1 MKSIEH
7 PEKVSFGK
15 NRSLGEVSLKGFMGD
30 DPSGEL
36 REAVDSEIKLDFER
50 SLSETE
56 MLFARAGI
64 IAPSFGEIFGRD
76 DLYGKSINFQ
86 RLARLYQRMKN
97 TEGFVPDLVIAPQGL
112 SADIWGKVLDNLVDN
127 LVINRDVRENWE
139 LLNPSAVYRS
149 DGTQVPCY
157 IDNKGFCWTVRVI
170 SGAPEPLLADKTS
183 IKDYIDGGGVACPT
197 ISELL
202 TMQGRR
208 MQEIGADGR
217 PASFDDNFITWA
229 AGSFRGVVAGEL
241 VSPCVGRRVF
251 ETYEIVY
258 DENTSSWLEKLVSRR
273 YVVNVDL
280 GKTSSSRKPL
290 TVRPVV
296 G

>member
-1 MKSIEH
+1 MENVKNSEK
-7 PEKVSFGK
+7 KVSFGK
-15 NRSLGEVSLKGFMGD
+15 NRSLGEVSLRGFMGD

-36 REAVDSEIKLDFER
+36 REAVDSETKLDFER

-183 IKDYIDGGGVACPT
+183 LKDYIDGGGARPT

-217 PASFDDNFITWA
+217 PASFDDNSITWA
-229 AGSFRGVVAGEL
+229 AGSFRGVVTGEL

-251 ETYEIVY
+251 ETHKVVY
-258 DENTSSWLEKLVSRR
+258 DETWLEKLVSRR
-273 YVVNVDL
+273 CVVNVDL
-280 GKTSSSRKPL
+280 GKTSSSREPL

>member
-1 MKSIEH
+1 MENVENS
-7 PEKVSFGK
+7 EKKVE
-15 NRSLGEVSLKGFMGD
+15 NRSLGEVSLRGFMGD

-56 MLFARAGI
+56 VLFARAGI
-64 IAPSFGEIFGRD
+64 IVPSFGEIFGDD

-86 RLARLYQRMKN
+86 RLAGLYQCMKN
-97 TEGFVPDLVIAPQGL
+97 TEGFVPDLVVAPQGL
-112 SADIWGKVLDNLVDN
+112 SVDIWEKVCGGLDVNQ
-127 LVINRDVRENWE
+127 DVRENWE
-139 LLNPSAVYRS
+139 LLNPSVIRQP
-149 DGTQVPCY
+149 DGTAFPYY
-157 IDNKGFCWTVRVI
+157 IDDEGRYWTARVI
-170 SGAPEPLLADKTS
+170 FGSSEPLLIDEVS
-183 IKDYIDGGGVACPT
+183 LKDYTDGSVACPT

-217 PASFDDNFITWA
+217 PASFDDNSITWA
-229 AGSFRGVVAGEL
+229 AGSFRDVVTGEL

-251 ETYEIVY
+251 ETHEVVY
-258 DENTSSWLEKLVSRR
+258 DENTFSWLEKLVSRR
-273 YVVNVDL
+273 CVVKIDL
-280 GKTSSSRKPL
+280 GKTNSSREPL

>member
-1 MKSIEH
+1 MENVKNS
-7 PEKVSFGK
+7 EKKVE
-15 NRSLGEVSLKGFMGD
+15 NRSLGEVSLRGFMGD

-50 SLSETE
+50 SLRETE

-64 IAPSFGEIFGRD
+64 IAPSFGEVFGRD
-76 DLYGKSINFQ
+76 DLYGKSISFQ

-112 SADIWGKVLDNLVDN
+112 SADIWGKVLDNLV
-127 LVINRDVRENWE
+127 INRDVRENWE
-139 LLNPSAVYRS
+139 LLNPSVIRQP
-149 DGTQVPCY
+149 DGTAFPYY
-157 IDNKGFCWTVRVI
+157 IDDEGRYWTARVI
-170 SGAPEPLLADKTS
+170 FGSSESLLIDEVS
-183 IKDYIDGGGVACPT
+183 LKDYTDGGGARPT

-217 PASFDDNFITWA
+217 PASFDDNSITWA
-229 AGSFRGVVAGEL
+229 AGSFRDVVTGEL

>member
-1 MKSIEH
+1 MENVKNS
-7 PEKVSFGK
+7 EKKVG
-15 NRSLGEVSLKGFMGD
+15 NRSLGEVSLRDVMGGAFT
-30 DPSGEL
+30 GEL
-36 REAVDSEIKLDFER
+36 REDIDPGVKLDFER
-50 SLSETE
+50 SLKETGA
-56 MLFARAGI
+56 LFARAGI
-64 IAPSFGEIFGRD
+64 TVPSFGEIFGDD
-76 DLYGKSINFQ
+76 DLYGKSISFQ
-86 RLARLYQRMKN
+86 RLAGLYQRIKDI
-97 TEGFVPDLVIAPQGL
+97 EWFVPDLVIAPQGL
-112 SADIWGKVLDNLVDN
+112 SVDIWEKVCGGLDV
-127 LVINRDVRENWE
+127 NRDVRENWE

-183 IKDYIDGGGVACPT
+183 LKDYIDGGGARPT

-217 PASFDDNFITWA
+217 PASFDDNSITWA
-229 AGSFRGVVAGEL
+229 AGSFRDVVTGEL

-251 ETYEIVY
+251 ETHKVVY
-258 DENTSSWLEKLVSRR
+258 DETWLEKLVSRR
-273 YVVNVDL
+273 CVVKIDL
-280 GKTSSSRKPL
+280 GKTNSSREPL

>member
-1 MKSIEH
+1 
-7 PEKVSFGK
+7 
-15 NRSLGEVSLKGFMGD
+15 MGD

-64 IAPSFGEIFGRD
+64 TVPSFGEIFGDD
-76 DLYGKSINFQ
+76 DLYGRSINFQ
-86 RLARLYQRMKN
+86 QLAGLYQRMKDI
-97 TEGFVPDLVIAPQGL
+97 ERFVPDLVIAPQGL
-112 SADIWGKVLDNLVDN
+112 SADIWGKVLDN

-183 IKDYIDGGGVACPT
+183 LKDYVDGGGACPT

-208 MQEIGADGR
+208 MQEVGNDGY
-217 PASFDDNFITWA
+217 PVSFDDNSIT
-229 AGSFRGVVAGEL
+229 
-241 VSPCVGRRVF
+241 
-251 ETYEIVY
+251 
-258 DENTSSWLEKLVSRR
+258 
-273 YVVNVDL
+273 
-280 GKTSSSRKPL
+280 
-290 TVRPVV
+290 
-296 G
+296 

>member
-1 MKSIEH
+1 MVYRFFTGVVYGECRKLRK
-7 PEKVSFGK
+7 KVSFGE
-15 NRSLGEVSLKGFMGD
+15 NRSLGEVSLRGFMGD

-50 SLSETE
+50 SLRETE

-64 IAPSFGEIFGRD
+64 IVPSFGEVFGSD
-76 DLYGKSINFQ
+76 DLYGKSISFQ
-86 RLARLYQRMKN
+86 RLAGLYECMKN
-97 TEGFVPDLVIAPQGL
+97 TEGFVPYLVIAPQGL
-112 SADIWGKVLDNLVDN
+112 SADTWEKVLDNLV
-127 LVINRDVRENWE
+127 INQDVRENWE
-139 LLNPSAVYRS
+139 LLN
-149 DGTQVPCY
+149 
-157 IDNKGFCWTVRVI
+157 
-170 SGAPEPLLADKTS
+170 TS
-183 IKDYIDGGGVACPT
+183 LKDYIDGGGACPI

-208 MQEIGADGR
+208 IQEVGNDGY
-217 PASFDDNFITWA
+217 PVSFDDNSITWA
-229 AGSFRGVVAGEL
+229 AGSFRDVVTGEP

-251 ETYEIVY
+251 EMHEVVY

-273 YVVNVDL
+273 CVIKVDL
-280 GKTSSSRKPL
+280 GKTNSSRKPL

>member
-1 MKSIEH
+1 MENVKNS
-7 PEKVSFGK
+7 EKKVPFGE
-15 NRSLGEVSLKGFMGD
+15 NRSLGEVSLRGFMGD
-30 DPSGEL
+30 NPSGEL

-50 SLSETE
+50 SLRETE

-64 IAPSFGEIFGRD
+64 IAPSFGEIFGSD
-76 DLYGKSINFQ
+76 DLYGKSISFQ
-86 RLARLYQRMKN
+86 RLAGLYECMKN

-112 SADIWGKVLDNLVDN
+112 SADTWEKVCDN
-127 LVINRDVRENWE
+127 LVINQDVRENWE

-157 IDNKGFCWTVRVI
+157 IDNKGFCWTARVI

-183 IKDYIDGGGVACPT
+183 LKDYVDDGGACPT

-208 MQEIGADGR
+208 MQEVGNDGY
-217 PASFDDNFITWA
+217 PVSFDDNSVSWA
-229 AGSFRGVVAGEL
+229 AGSFRDVITGQAA
-241 VSPCVGRRVF
+241 SPCVGRRVF
-251 ETYEIVY
+251 EAHEVVY
-258 DENTSSWLEKLVSRR
+258 DENTSSWFEKLVSRR
-273 YVVNVDL
+273 YVIKVDL
-280 GKTSSSRKPL
+280 GKTNSSREPL

>member
-7 PEKVSFGK
+7 PEKVSFDK
-15 NRSLGEVSLKGFMGD
+15 NRSLGEVPLRGFMGD

-50 SLSETE
+50 SLRETE

-64 IAPSFGEIFGRD
+64 TVPSFGEIFGDD

-86 RLARLYQRMKN
+86 QLAGLYQRIKDI
-97 TEGFVPDLVIAPQGL
+97 EWFVPDLVIAPQGL
-112 SADIWGKVLDNLVDN
+112 SVDIWEKVCGGLDVNQ
-127 LVINRDVRENWE
+127 DVRENWE
-139 LLNPSAVYRS
+139 LLNPSVIRQP
-149 DGTQVPCY
+149 DGTAFPYY
-157 IDNKGFCWTVRVI
+157 IDNKGFCWTARVI

-183 IKDYIDGGGVACPT
+183 LKDYTDGSVACPT

-217 PASFDDNFITWA
+217 PASFDDNSITWA
-229 AGSFRGVVAGEL
+229 AGSFRGVVTGQP

-251 ETYEIVY
+251 ETHEVVY
-258 DENTSSWLEKLVSRR
+258 DENTSWLEKLVSRR
-273 YVVNVDL
+273 CVVKIDL

>member
-1 MKSIEH
+1 MENVKNSEK
-7 PEKVSFGK
+7 KVSFGK
-15 NRSLGEVSLKGFMGD
+15 NRSLGEVSLRDVMGGAFT
-30 DPSGEL
+30 GEL
-36 REAVDSEIKLDFER
+36 REAVDSETKLDFER
-50 SLSETE
+50 SLKETGA
-56 MLFARAGI
+56 LFARAGI
-64 IAPSFGEIFGRD
+64 TVPSFGEIFGRD
-76 DLYGKSINFQ
+76 DLYGKSISFQ
-86 RLARLYQRMKN
+86 RLAGLYQRMKN

-183 IKDYIDGGGVACPT
+183 LKDYTDGSVACPT

-217 PASFDDNFITWA
+217 PASFDDNSITWA
-229 AGSFRGVVAGEL
+229 AGSFRGVVTGEL

-251 ETYEIVY
+251 ETHKVVY
-258 DENTSSWLEKLVSRR
+258 DETWLEKLVSRR

-280 GKTSSSRKPL
+280 GKTNSSREPL